1 MSSWIGWSTTNLDA
15 VGILLQRLGSLSI
28 GIAVGMNLANYF
40 ATATFV
46 CTVIALSLGPRSVLV
61 SGTPGQVSKSKS
73 VLNSE

>member
-28 GIAVGMNLANYF
+28 GVAVGMNLANYF

-46 CTVIALSLGPRSVLV
+46 CTAITLPLGLALFWLAEHRV
-61 SGTPGQVSKSKS
+61 KSAS
-73 VLNSE
+73 RRVT